1 MWQKAAKQTSLQ
13 IVFESTLLST
23 TVVKKRVLQRKQN
36 PIAKS
41 KEDSPL
47 PKGRILTNGKTRK
60 SQYRMFRLLFCSSRF
75 RLMMFTYTGK
85 FFSRYCKEFGIPRT
99 CDAVVSFIRSNS
111 LYRQVLWSLKNMT
124 THYSCSPPID
134 SYARVWFSIR
144 TSEKSKFFCVYNIM
158 FGCLAFS
165 QSIRL
170 VQTMRHIFIETPAAS
185 VWRNWKEL
193 AQIAVQLVPPIKFK
207 WSQNHAK
214 QDERCR

>member
-99 CDAVVSFIRSNS
+99 YDAVVSFIRSNS

-185 VWRNWKEL
+185 VWRNWREL
-193 AQIAVQLVPPIKFK
+193 ALIAVQLVPPIKFK
-207 WSQNHAK
+207 CFHNHAK